1 MRGLTI
7 VGVILLTISGVLF
20 YLTTDFLVERITI
33 SHLMGVMAGI
43 GIGLFAGGIVGY
55 VSKGSAVKRERER
68 ERIAKLQNEK
78 YELQQKVK
86 QQDNNNSSI

>member
-1 MRGLTI
+1 MKGLTI
-7 VGVILLTISGVLF
+7 VGIVLLTISGFLF
-20 YLTTDFLVERITI
+20 YLTTDFSVERIMI
-33 SHLMGVMAGI
+33 SHIMGVMAGI

-86 QQDNNNSSI
+86 QQENHISNI

>member
-1 MRGLTI
+1 MKGLTI